1 MILFLNMLSIPFSS
15 IFFFY
20 MCCWVFLLLLSYKF
34 HQPFFFFD
42 VHSQVFFPE
51 NIKSFKICSLKTSY
65 FLNTFLCWLHYIFVF
80 HCRDFTTCLISTL
93 PYICTSPHKLCNP
106 LLSDIYNS
114 ALGPI
119 PGISKSSW
127 RPCGKLTLKI

>member
-15 IFFFY
+15 IFFFTCAAGFFY
-20 MCCWVFLLLLSYKF
+20 YYYRTNFTNR
-34 HQPFFFFD
+34 FFFD